1 MVGQAQAAQMVCRF
15 SEGDASMG
23 DLLGG
28 KGSNLCEMTRLGL
41 PVPPGFVITTQVC
54 RDYLA
59 GDYTLPD
66 GLAGTIRERIAE
78 LEQAIGH
85 EFGSSTNPLLVSVR
99 SGARISMPGMM
110 DTILNL
116 GINDKIVEGLGAMM
130 GDRRPAWDAYRRFIQ
145 IYAEVVQ
152 EVAAEPF
159 EECLAE
165 HKARAGVELD
175 YELSAVQLQAVTR
188 DFKAMAR
195 ESAGSAPPEDPWE
208 QLMGAV
214 DAVFRSWNNPRAIVY
229 RNQYGID
236 HDMGT
241 AVTIMGMVYGN
252 LGPTSGTGVLFTRNP
267 SNGQREMYGEFLS
280 NAQGEDVVAGV
291 RTPEPLASLAKVMP
305 ERSEELLTLA
315 GDLER
320 HYRDV
325 QDVEFT
331 IEQGRL
337 YLLQTRNAKR
347 TPLSSV
353 KTAVDMV
360 HEGMIDREQAL
371 QRVDPEEITQ
381 LLVPQFASDLSEE
394 ELRERLLATGAG
406 ASPGAASG
414 RVCFDAD
421 TAVDLARRGERVLLV
436 RPETKPDDIH
446 GIIAAAGVVT
456 SRGGVTSHAAV
467 VTRGL
472 GKPCIVG
479 CESLQVDL
487 ELLEMSGNGQ
497 TVKAG
502 ERVSIDGTLGNVYS
516 GELATVNPRLED
528 LPEASELLSWAD
540 EARRLGVMANADT
553 PADARQAIV
562 MGAEGIGLCRTE
574 HMFLD
579 PNRLP
584 AVRQMLLNSEAAEEW
599 RREQEALDSRFRGN
613 DELAGRRVDPL
624 ANPFMNPEAA
634 DIPAEVVDFYQALE
648 RVKLLQTNDFRGILR
663 AMSRRPVIIRLL
675 DAPLHEFLPPYDEL
689 LTELATLRAQHEM
702 GGGRPHPDHLP
713 EGERILAEKEAFLH
727 QVDSLRESN
736 PMLGHRGCRLGLSF
750 PEIYRMQVEAII
762 TAGAQLVSEGIEVH
776 PEVMVPL
783 TVDVEE
789 MRRLRADLTRVASE
803 VQERMGVEVHYKF
816 GTMVETPRAA
826 LTAGAVAEESEF
838 FSFGT
843 NDLTQ
848 MTYGFSRDDAEGKF
862 LRSYVNE
869 GVLPADPFQSID
881 RDGVG
886 ELVRLAVQ
894 AGRRVR
900 PELEIGICGEHG
912 GDPASVAFCHEA
924 GLDYVSCSP
933 FRVPVARLAA
943 AQAALEG

>member
-1 MVGQAQAAQMVCRF
+1 MVVQAQAAQMVYRF

-28 KGSNLCEMTRLGL
+28 KGSNLCEMTKLGL

-54 RDYLA
+54 RDYLY
-59 GDYTLPD
+59 GDYTLPE
-66 GLAGTIRERIAE
+66 GLATTIRERIAE
-78 LEQAIGH
+78 LEKSIGH
-85 EFGSSTNPLLVSVR
+85 EFGSTSNPLLVSVR

-116 GINDKIVEGLGAMM
+116 GVNDEIVEGLGAMM

-152 EVAAEPF
+152 EVPPEPF

-165 HKARAGVELD
+165 HKKRAAVELD
-175 YELSAVQLQAVTR
+175 YQLTAEQLQAVTV
-188 DFKAMAR
+188 DFKAIAR
-195 ESAGSAPPEDPWE
+195 EHAGTAPPHDPWE
-208 QLMGAV
+208 QLFGAV
-214 DAVFRSWNNPRAIVY
+214 EAVFRSWNNPRAIVY
-229 RNQYGID
+229 RNQYRID

-252 LGPTSGTGVLFTRNP
+252 LGATSGTGVLFTRDP
-267 SNGQREMYGEFLS
+267 STGLREVYGEFLS

-291 RTPEPLASLAKVMP
+291 RTPQPLSALAKTMP
-305 ERSEELLTLA
+305 ERSQELLSLA
-315 GDLER
+315 SNLET

-337 YLLQTRNAKR
+337 YLLQTRSAKR

-353 KTAVDMV
+353 RTAVDMV
-360 HEGMIDREQAL
+360 QEGMIDREQAL
-371 QRVDPEEITQ
+371 KRVNPEEITQ
-381 LLVPQFASDLSEE
+381 LLVPQFAADLSPQD
-394 ELRERLLATGAG
+394 LQERLLTTGAG

-421 TAVDLARRGERVLLV
+421 VAEDLARRGERVILV

-479 CESLQVDL
+479 CEGMHVDL
-487 ELLEMSGNGQ
+487 ELGEMSGNGLTLREGDQ
-497 TVKAG
+497 
-502 ERVSIDGTLGNVYS
+502 VSMDGTLGRVYT

-528 LPEASELLSWAD
+528 LPEARELLSWAD
-540 EARRLGVMANADT
+540 ETRRLGVMANADT

-599 RREQEALDSRFRGN
+599 RREHEGTN
-613 DELAGRRVDPL
+613 IDPL
-624 ANPFMNPEAA
+624 ANPFMNPAVA
-634 DIPAEVVDFYQALE
+634 DIPSAVIDFYQALD

-663 AMSRRPVIIRLL
+663 VMSRKPVIIRLL

-689 LTELATLRAQHEM
+689 LIELTTLRAT
-702 GGGRPHPDHLP
+702 GALP
-713 EGERILAEKEAFLH
+713 EEIGEKEEFL
-727 QVDSLRESN
+727 QRVDSLRETN

-750 PEIYRMQVEAII
+750 PAIYRMQVEAII
-762 TAGAQLVSEGIEVH
+762 TAGAQLVSEGLEVH
-776 PEVMVPL
+776 PEIMIPL

-789 MRRLRADLTRVASE
+789 MRRLRSDLTRVAGQ

-862 LRSYVNE
+862 LRNYINE
-869 GVLPADPFQSID
+869 GVLPVDPFESID

-886 ELVRLAVQ
+886 ELVRMAVQ

-900 PELEIGICGEHG
+900 PDLEIGICGEHG
-912 GDPASVAFCHEA
+912 GDPRSVAFCHEA
-924 GLDYVSCSP
+924 ELDYVSCSP

-943 AQAALEG
+943 AQAALQDR

>member
-1 MVGQAQAAQMVCRF
+1 MVVQAQAAQMVYRF

-59 GDYTLPD
+59 GDYTLPE
-66 GLAGTIRERIAE
+66 GLAATVRERIAE

-85 EFGSSTNPLLVSVR
+85 EFGSTANPLLVSVR

-116 GINDKIVEGLGAMM
+116 GINDEIVEGLGAMM

-152 EVAAEPF
+152 EVAPEPF

-175 YELSAVQLQAVTR
+175 YELTAEQLQAVTR
-188 DFKAMAR
+188 DFKAIAR
-195 ESAGSAPPEDPWE
+195 ESAGSAPPDEPWE
-208 QLMGAV
+208 QLFGAV
-214 DAVFRSWNNPRAIVY
+214 EAVFRSWNNSRAIVY

-252 LGPTSGTGVLFTRNP
+252 LGPTSGTGVLFTRDP
-267 SNGQREMYGEFLS
+267 STGKREVYGEFLS

-291 RTPEPLASLAKVMP
+291 RTPEPLSALAEAMP
-305 ERSEELLTLA
+305 ERSKELLSLA
-315 GDLER
+315 SNLEK

-360 HEGMIDREQAL
+360 REGMIDREQAL
-371 QRVDPEEITQ
+371 RRVDPEEITQ
-381 LLVPQFASDLSEE
+381 LLVPQFAADLPEH
-394 ELRERLLATGAG
+394 ELSERLLATGAG

-421 TAVDLARRGERVLLV
+421 VAEDLARRGETVILV

-446 GIIAAAGVVT
+446 GIIASAGVVT

-479 CESLQVDL
+479 CEGMQVDL
-487 ELLEMSGNGQ
+487 ELREMSGNGH
-497 TVKAG
+497 TLREG
-502 ERVSIDGTLGNVYS
+502 DRVSIDGALGNVYV

-528 LPEASELLSWAD
+528 LPEASELLGWAD

-579 PNRLP
+579 PSRLP
-584 AVRQMLLNSEAAEEW
+584 VVRQMLLNSEVAEEW
-599 RREQEALDSRFRGN
+599 RRERNGSAI
-613 DELAGRRVDPL
+613 DPL
-624 ANPFMNPEAA
+624 ANPFMNPEVS
-634 DIPAEVVDFYQALE
+634 DIPAAVVDFYQALD
-648 RVKLLQTNDFRGILR
+648 RVRRLQTNDFRGILR
-663 AMSRRPVIIRLL
+663 VMSRKPVIIRLL

-689 LTELATLRAQHEM
+689 LTELATLRAT
-702 GGGRPHPDHLP
+702 GADSGV
-713 EGERILAEKEAFLH
+713 IAEKEEFLNR
-727 QVDSLRESN
+727 VDSLRESN

-762 TAGAQLVSEGIEVH
+762 AAGAQLVSEGVEVH
-776 PEVMVPL
+776 PEIMIPL

-789 MRRLRADLTRVASE
+789 MRRLRADLTRVAAE

-826 LTAGAVAEESEF
+826 LTAGAVAGESEF

-862 LRSYVNE
+862 LRNYVND
-869 GVLPADPFQSID
+869 GILPVDPFESID

-886 ELVRLAVQ
+886 ELVRLAVN
-894 AGRRVR
+894 AGRKVR
-900 PELEIGICGEHG
+900 PDLEIGICGEHG
-912 GDPASVAFCHEA
+912 GDPRSVAFCHEA
-924 GLDYVSCSP
+924 ALDYVSCSP

-943 AQAALEG
+943 AQAALQDG

>member
-1 MVGQAQAAQMVCRF
+1 MVVQAQAAKLIYRF
-15 SEGDASMG
+15 SEGDASMAE
-23 DLLGG
+23 LLGG

-54 RDYLA
+54 RGYLA
-59 GDYTLPD
+59 GDYTLPE
-66 GLAGTIRERIAE
+66 GLADTVRERISE
-78 LEQAIGH
+78 LEESIGH
-85 EFGSSTNPLLVSVR
+85 EFGSTANPLLVSVR

-116 GINDKIVEGLGAMM
+116 GINDEIVEGLGAMM

-152 EVAAEPF
+152 DVPPEPF
-159 EECLAE
+159 EACLAE
-165 HKARAGVELD
+165 HKARAGVDLD
-175 YELSAVQLQAVTR
+175 YELSAERLQAATS
-188 DFKAMAR
+188 DFKEIAR
-195 ESAGSAPPEDPWE
+195 EYAGTPPPDAPWE
-208 QLMGAV
+208 QLFGALE
-214 DAVFRSWNNPRAIVY
+214 AVFRSWNNPRAIVY

-252 LGPTSGTGVLFTRNP
+252 LGPTSGTGVLFTRDP
-267 SNGQREMYGEFLS
+267 STGRREVYGEFLT

-291 RTPEPLASLAKVMP
+291 RTPEPLSALAGVMP
-305 ERSEELLTLA
+305 ERSEELLRLA
-315 GDLER
+315 SSLEE

-347 TPLSSV
+347 TPLSAV

-371 QRVDPEEITQ
+371 NRVNPEEITQ
-381 LLVPQFASDLSEE
+381 LLVPQFAADLSEE
-394 ELRERLLATGAG
+394 GLEDRLLATGAG

-421 TAVDLARRGERVLLV
+421 VAEDLARRGEQVILV

-479 CESLQVDL
+479 CEGMQVDL
-487 ELLEMSGNGQ
+487 ELREMSGNGRTLREGDQ
-497 TVKAG
+497 VSMDGALG
-502 ERVSIDGTLGNVYS
+502 RVYT

-528 LPEASELLSWAD
+528 LPEARELLAWAD
-540 EARRLGVMANADT
+540 ETRRLGVMANADT

-599 RREQEALDSRFRGN
+599 RREHEGSHI
-613 DELAGRRVDPL
+613 DPL
-624 ANPFMNPEAA
+624 ANPFMNPEVS
-634 DIPAEVVDFYQALE
+634 DIPSEVVDFYQALD

-663 AMSRRPVIIRLL
+663 VMSRKPVIVRLL
-675 DAPLHEFLPPYDEL
+675 DAPLHEFLPPFEEL
-689 LTELATLRAQHEM
+689 LTELATLRAT
-702 GGGRPHPDHLP
+702 GADAGV
-713 EGERILAEKEAFLH
+713 LAEKEAFL
-727 QVDSLRESN
+727 QRVGSLRETN

-750 PEIYRMQVEAII
+750 PAIYRMQVEAII
-762 TAGAQLVSEGIEVH
+762 TAGAQLLLEGIEVH
-776 PEVMVPL
+776 PEIMVPL

-789 MRRLRADLTRVASE
+789 MRRLRADLTRVAAE
-803 VQERMGVEVHYKF
+803 VQERVGVEVKYKF

-862 LRSYVNE
+862 LRNYINE
-869 GVLPADPFQSID
+869 GVLPADPFESID

-886 ELVRLAVQ
+886 ELVRLAVK
-894 AGRRVR
+894 AGRKVR
-900 PELEIGICGEHG
+900 PDLEIGICGEHG
-912 GDPASVAFCHEA
+912 GDPKSVAFCHEA

-943 AQAALEG
+943 AQAALQDS

>member
-1 MVGQAQAAQMVCRF
+1 MATKPAPAAKLVYRF
-15 SEGDASMG
+15 AEGDASMG

-41 PVPPGFVITTQVC
+41 PVPPGFVISTQVC

-59 GDYTLPD
+59 DGYTLPD
-66 GLAGTIRERIAE
+66 GLEATIRERITE

-85 EFGSSTNPLLVSVR
+85 QFGSANNPLLVSVR

-116 GINDKIVEGLGAMM
+116 GINDNIVEGLGRMM
-130 GDRRPAWDAYRRFIQ
+130 GDLRPAYDAYRRFVQ
-145 IYAEVVQ
+145 IYGEVVQ
-152 EVAAEPF
+152 AVDASPF

-175 YELSAVQLQAVTR
+175 YELTAERLKAVTA
-188 DFKAMAR
+188 DFKAIVRDATG
-195 ESAGSAPPEDPWE
+195 EEPPTDPWE
-208 QLMGAV
+208 QLLAAV
-214 DAVFRSWNNPRAIVY
+214 EAVFRSWNNPRATVY
-229 RNQYGID
+229 RDQYGID

-252 LGPTSGTGVLFTRNP
+252 LGPSSGTGVLFTRDP
-267 SNGQREMYGEFLS
+267 STGRREVYGEFLA

-291 RTPEPLASLAKVMP
+291 RTPEPLSALADAMP
-305 ERSEELLTLA
+305 ERSAELLALA
-315 GDLER
+315 SELET

-331 IEQGRL
+331 IEEGRL

-347 TPLSSV
+347 TPLSAV

-360 HEGMIDREQAL
+360 KEGMIDREQAL
-371 QRVDPEEITQ
+371 NRVNAEEITQ
-381 LLVPQFASDLSEE
+381 LLVPQFASSIAPE
-394 ELRERLLATGAG
+394 ELEEKLLAWGAG

-414 RVCFDAD
+414 KVVFDAD
-421 TAVDLARRGERVLLV
+421 VAEDLARRGETVILV

-446 GIIAAAGVVT
+446 GIIAAVGVVT

-479 CESLQVDL
+479 CEGLRVDL
-487 ELLEMSGNGQ
+487 ESSEMSGNGR
-497 TVKAG
+497 TVREG
-502 ERVSIDGTLGNVYS
+502 ESISIDGALGQVYL
-516 GELATVNPRLED
+516 GELDTVNPRLED
-528 LPEASELLSWAD
+528 LPEANELLSWAD

-553 PADARQAIV
+553 PADARQAVI

-599 RREQEALDSRFRGN
+599 RREHDDQP
-613 DELAGRRVDPL
+613 VDVEDP
-624 ANPFMNPEAA
+624 ATPEAVRMFH
-634 DIPAEVVDFYQALE
+634 DALE
-648 RVKLLQTNDFRGILR
+648 QVRRLQTNDFRGILR
-663 AMSRRPVIIRLL
+663 VMSRRPVIIRLL
-675 DAPLHEFLPPYDEL
+675 DAPLHEFLPPYEEL
-689 LTELATLRAQHEM
+689 LTELTSLRVQNAPAEVI
-702 GGGRPHPDHLP
+702 
-713 EGERILAEKEAFLH
+713 EEKEAFL
-727 QVDSLRESN
+727 QRVDSLRESN

-750 PEIYRMQVEAII
+750 PAIYRMQVDAII
-762 TAGAQLVSEGIEVH
+762 TAGAQLIAEGVEVK
-776 PEVMVPL
+776 PEIMVPL

-789 MRRLRADLTRVASE
+789 MRRLRADLTRTAAR
-803 VQERMGVEVHYKF
+803 VQDRMGVEVHYKF
-816 GTMVETPRAA
+816 GTMIETPRAA
-826 LTAGAVAEESEF
+826 LTAGAMAEESEF

-862 LRSYVNE
+862 LRSYINE
-869 GVLPADPFQSID
+869 GILPSDPFESID

-886 ELVRLAVQ
+886 ALVRMAV
-894 AGRRVR
+894 ASGRKVR
-900 PELEIGICGEHG
+900 ADLEIGICGEHG
-912 GDPASVAFCHEA
+912 GDPRSVQFCHEA

-943 AQAALEG
+943 AQAALAG

>member
-1 MVGQAQAAQMVCRF
+1 MVVQTQAAKLVYRF
-15 SEGDASMG
+15 SEGDASMA

-28 KGSNLCEMTRLGL
+28 KGSNLCEMTKLGL

-59 GDYTLPD
+59 GGYTLPE

-78 LEQAIGH
+78 LEESIGH
-85 EFGSSTNPLLVSVR
+85 QFGSTADPLLVSVR

-116 GINDKIVEGLGAMM
+116 GINDEIVEGLGAMM

-152 EVAAEPF
+152 EVPPEPF
-159 EECLAE
+159 EECLAA

-175 YELSAVQLQAVTR
+175 HQLSAEQLQAVTA
-188 DFKAMAR
+188 DFKDIAR
-195 ESAGSAPPEDPWE
+195 QSAGATPPDDPWE
-208 QLMGAV
+208 QLFGAV
-214 DAVFRSWNNPRAIVY
+214 EAVLRSWNNPRAIVY

-267 SNGQREMYGEFLS
+267 SNGRREVYGEFLS

-291 RTPEPLASLAKVMP
+291 RTPEPLSALAGAMP
-305 ERSEELLTLA
+305 ERSEELLRLA
-315 GDLER
+315 SNLEK

-347 TPLSSV
+347 TPLSAV
-353 KTAVDMV
+353 RTAVDMV
-360 HEGMIDREQAL
+360 REGMIDREQAL
-371 QRVDPEEITQ
+371 KRVDPEEIMQ
-381 LLVPQFASDLSEE
+381 LLVPQFAADMSQDALA
-394 ELRERLLATGAG
+394 ERLLTTGAG

-421 TAVDLARRGERVLLV
+421 IAEDLARRGEQVILV

-479 CESLQVDL
+479 CEGMQVDL
-487 ELLEMSGNGQ
+487 ELKEMSGNGH
-497 TVKAG
+497 TLHEG
-502 ERVSIDGTLGNVYS
+502 DRVSMDGTLGQVYV
-516 GELATVNPRLED
+516 GELATVNPSLED
-528 LPEASELLSWAD
+528 LPEANVLLGWAD
-540 EARRLGVMANADT
+540 DTRRLGVMANADT

-599 RREQEALDSRFRGN
+599 RREHEDHHI
-613 DELAGRRVDPL
+613 DPL
-624 ANPFMNPEAA
+624 ANPFMNPDVA
-634 DIPAEVVDFYQALE
+634 DIPSAVIQFYQALD

-663 AMSRRPVIIRLL
+663 VMSRKPVIIRLL
-675 DAPLHEFLPPYDEL
+675 DAPLHEFLPPYEEL
-689 LTELATLRAQHEM
+689 LIELATLRAT
-702 GGGRPHPDHLP
+702 GAPADT
-713 EGERILAEKEAFLH
+713 LAEKEAFL
-727 QVDSLRESN
+727 QRVDSLRETN

-750 PEIYRMQVEAII
+750 PDIYRMQVEAII
-762 TAGAQLVSEGIEVH
+762 TAGAQLVSEGLEVH
-776 PEVMVPL
+776 PEIMVPL

-789 MRRLRADLTRVASE
+789 MRRLRADLTRVAAE
-803 VQERMGVEVHYKF
+803 VQERLGVEVHYKF

-862 LRSYVNE
+862 LRNYINE
-869 GVLPADPFQSID
+869 GVLPADPFASID

-886 ELVRLAVQ
+886 ELVRMAVQ
-894 AGRRVR
+894 AGRKVR
-900 PELEIGICGEHG
+900 PDLEIGICGEHG
-912 GDPASVAFCHEA
+912 GDPKSVAFCHEV

-943 AQAALEG
+943 AQAALSD

>member
-1 MVGQAQAAQMVCRF
+1 MVAQAQAAKLVYRF
-15 SEGDASMG
+15 SEGDASMA

-59 GDYTLPD
+59 GGYMLPE
-66 GLAGTIRERIAE
+66 GLAEDVRNRVAE
-78 LEQAIGH
+78 LEESIRHQ
-85 EFGSSTNPLLVSVR
+85 FGSTTNPLLVSVR

-116 GINDKIVEGLGAMM
+116 GINDEIVEGLGTMM

-152 EVAAEPF
+152 EVPAEPF
-159 EECLAE
+159 EECLAD

-175 YELSAVQLQAVTR
+175 YQLSAEQLQAVTR
-188 DFKAMAR
+188 EFKDIAR
-195 ESAGSAPPEDPWE
+195 RYAGEPPPDEPWE
-208 QLMGAV
+208 QLFGAV
-214 DAVFRSWNNPRAIVY
+214 EAVFRSWNNPRATVY

-252 LGPTSGTGVLFTRNP
+252 LGPSSGTGVLFTRDP
-267 SNGQREMYGEFLS
+267 STGRRVVYGEFLS

-291 RTPEPLASLAKVMP
+291 RTPEPLSALAGAMP
-305 ERSEELLTLA
+305 ERSEELLRLA
-315 GDLER
+315 SSLEK

-347 TPLSSV
+347 TPLSAV

-360 HEGMIDREQAL
+360 REGMIDRERAL
-371 QRVDPEEITQ
+371 KRVDPEEITQ
-381 LLVPQFASDLSEE
+381 LLVPQFAADLPED
-394 ELRERLLATGAG
+394 ELDKRLLATGAG

-421 TAVDLARRGERVLLV
+421 VAEDLARRGEQVILV

-479 CESLQVDL
+479 CEGMHVDL
-487 ELLEMSGNGQ
+487 ELGEMSGNGL
-497 TVKAG
+497 TIREG
-502 ERVSIDGTLGNVYS
+502 DRVSMDGALGRVYT

-528 LPEASELLSWAD
+528 LPEARELLAWAD
-540 EARRLGVMANADT
+540 ETRRLGVMANADT

-579 PNRLP
+579 PIRLP
-584 AVRQMLLNSEAAEEW
+584 VVRQMLLNSEAAEEW
-599 RREQEALDSRFRGN
+599 RREHEGHHI
-613 DELAGRRVDPL
+613 DPL
-624 ANPFMNPEAA
+624 SNPFMNPEVS
-634 DIPAEVVDFYQALE
+634 DIPSEVVDFYQALD

-663 AMSRRPVIIRLL
+663 VMSRRPVIIRLL
-675 DAPLHEFLPPYDEL
+675 DAPLHEFLPPYEEL
-689 LTELATLRAQHEM
+689 LTELATLRAI
-702 GGGRPHPDHLP
+702 GAPADT
-713 EGERILAEKEAFLH
+713 IAEKEAFL
-727 QVDSLRESN
+727 QRVESLRETN

-750 PEIYRMQVEAII
+750 PAIYQMQVEAII
-762 TAGAQLVSEGIEVH
+762 TAGAQLVSEGLEVH
-776 PEVMVPL
+776 PEIMVPL

-789 MRRLRADLTRVASE
+789 MRRLRADLTKVADE
-803 VQERMGVEVHYKF
+803 VQERWGVEVHYKF

-862 LRSYVNE
+862 LRNYINE
-869 GVLPADPFQSID
+869 GVLPADPFASID

-886 ELVRLAVQ
+886 ELVRMAVK

-900 PELEIGICGEHG
+900 PDLEIGICGEHG
-912 GDPASVAFCHEA
+912 GDPQSVAFFHEA

-943 AQAALEG
+943 AQAALQDS

>member
-1 MVGQAQAAQMVCRF
+1 MVAQAQAEKLVYRF

-28 KGSNLCEMTRLGL
+28 KGSNLCEMTKLGL

-59 GDYTLPD
+59 GGYALPE
-66 GLAGTIRERIAE
+66 GLAGTIRERVAE
-78 LEQAIGH
+78 LERSIGH
-85 EFGSSTNPLLVSVR
+85 KFGSATNPLLVSVR

-116 GINDKIVEGLGAMM
+116 GINDEIVEGLGAMM
-130 GDRRPAWDAYRRFIQ
+130 GDPRPAWDAYRRFVQ
-145 IYAEVVQ
+145 IYSEVVL
-152 EVAAEPF
+152 EVAPEPF
-159 EECLAE
+159 EECLS
-165 HKARAGVELD
+165 ARKSQARVELD
-175 YELSAVQLQAVTR
+175 YELTAGQLREITA
-188 DFKAMAR
+188 DFKAIAR
-195 ESAGSAPPEDPWE
+195 QAAGAAPPDEPWE
-208 QLMGAV
+208 QLFGAV
-214 DAVFRSWNNPRAIVY
+214 EAVFRSWNNPRAIVY

-236 HDMGT
+236 HEMGT

-252 LGPTSGTGVLFTRNP
+252 LGPTSGTGVLFTRDP
-267 SNGQREMYGEFLS
+267 STGRRPAPGEMMYGEFLS

-291 RTPEPLASLAKVMP
+291 RTPEPLSALAGVMP
-305 ERSEELLTLA
+305 ERSEELLRLA
-315 GDLER
+315 GDLET

-347 TPLSSV
+347 TPLSAV

-360 HEGMIDREQAL
+360 REGMIDREQAL
-371 QRVDPEEITQ
+371 NRVDPEEITQ
-381 LLVPQFASDLSEE
+381 LLVPQFAADLAPG
-394 ELRERLLATGAG
+394 ELAERLVATGAG

-414 RVCFDAD
+414 KVCFDAD
-421 TAVDLARRGERVLLV
+421 MAEDLARRGERVILV

-479 CESLQVDL
+479 CEGMQVDL
-487 ELLEMSGNGQ
+487 ELGEMSGNGH
-497 TVKAG
+497 TVREG
-502 ERVSIDGTLGNVYS
+502 DRLSIDGALGQVYV

-528 LPEASELLSWAD
+528 LPEANVLLGWAD
-540 EARRLGVMANADT
+540 QTRKLGVMANADT
-553 PADARQAIV
+553 PADARQAII

-599 RREQEALDSRFRGN
+599 RRQHNDSPVNLEAPGIPEPVVRFHEALDRV
-613 DELAGRRVDPL
+613 RR
-624 ANPFMNPEAA
+624 
-634 DIPAEVVDFYQALE
+634 
-648 RVKLLQTNDFRGILR
+648 LQINDFRGILR
-663 AMSRRPVIIRLL
+663 VMSRRPVIIRLL

-689 LTELATLRAQHEM
+689 LIELATLRAKGAPAET
-702 GGGRPHPDHLP
+702 
-713 EGERILAEKEAFLH
+713 LAEKEAFL
-727 QVDSLRESN
+727 QRVDSLRETN

-750 PEIYRMQVEAII
+750 PAIYRMQVEAII
-762 TAGAQLVSEGIEVH
+762 TAGAQLVSEGVAVN
-776 PEVMVPL
+776 PEIMVPL

-789 MRRLRADLTRVASE
+789 MRRLRADLTRVAAE

-816 GTMVETPRAA
+816 GTMIETPRAA

-862 LRSYVNE
+862 LRNYINE
-869 GVLPADPFQSID
+869 GVLPRDPFESID
-881 RDGVG
+881 LDGVG
-886 ELVRLAVQ
+886 ELVRMAVK
-894 AGRRVR
+894 AGRKVR
-900 PELEIGICGEHG
+900 PDLEIGICGEHG
-912 GDPASVAFCHEA
+912 GDPRSVAFCHEA

-943 AQAALEG
+943 AQAALQDS

>member
-1 MVGQAQAAQMVCRF
+1 MVYRF

-59 GDYTLPD
+59 GDYTLPE
-66 GLAGTIRERIAE
+66 GLANTIRERVAE
-78 LEQAIGH
+78 LEESIGH

-116 GINDKIVEGLGAMM
+116 GINDEIVEGLGAMM

-152 EVAAEPF
+152 EVAPEPF
-159 EECLAE
+159 EEYLAE
-165 HKARAGVELD
+165 HKAQAGVELD
-175 YELSAVQLQAVTR
+175 YELTAGQLQAVTR
-188 DFKAMAR
+188 DFKAIAR
-195 ESAGSAPPEDPWE
+195 DAAGSAPPDDPWE
-208 QLMGAV
+208 QLFGAV
-214 DAVFRSWNNPRAIVY
+214 EAVFRSWNNPRAIVY

-252 LGPTSGTGVLFTRNP
+252 LGPTSGTGVLFTRDP
-267 SNGQREMYGEFLS
+267 STGKREVYGEFLS

-291 RTPEPLASLAKVMP
+291 RTPEPLSALAKSMP
-305 ERSEELLTLA
+305 ERSEELLGLA
-315 GDLER
+315 SNLEK

-347 TPLSSV
+347 TPLSAV

-360 HEGMIDREQAL
+360 REGMIDREQAL
-371 QRVDPEEITQ
+371 KRVDPEEITQ
-381 LLVPQFASDLSEE
+381 LLVPQFAADTSGG
-394 ELRERLLATGAG
+394 ELEGRLLATGAG

-421 TAVDLARRGERVLLV
+421 VAEDLARRGERVILV

-446 GIIAAAGVVT
+446 GIIASAGVVT

-479 CESLQVDL
+479 CENLHVDL
-487 ELLEMSGNGQ
+487 ELQEMSGNGL
-497 TVKAG
+497 TLREG
-502 ERVSIDGTLGNVYS
+502 DRVSMDGALGRVYT

-528 LPEASELLSWAD
+528 LPEARELLSWAD
-540 EARRLGVMANADT
+540 ETRRLGVMANADT
-553 PADARQAIV
+553 PADARQALV

-584 AVRQMLLNSEAAEEW
+584 IVRQMLLNSEAAEGW
-599 RREQEALDSRFRGN
+599 RRKHEGTN
-613 DELAGRRVDPL
+613 VDPL
-624 ANPFMNPEAA
+624 ANPFMNPEVS
-634 DIPAEVVDFYQALE
+634 DIPTAVVDFYQALE
-648 RVKLLQTNDFRGILR
+648 RVKRLQTNDFRGILR
-663 AMSRRPVIIRLL
+663 AMSRKPVIIRLL

-689 LTELATLRAQHEM
+689 LTELATLRAKGADAEV
-702 GGGRPHPDHLP
+702 
-713 EGERILAEKEAFLH
+713 ISEKESFL
-727 QVDSLRESN
+727 QRVESLRETN

-750 PEIYRMQVEAII
+750 PEIYRMQMEAII
-762 TAGAQLVSEGIEVH
+762 TAGGQLVSEGVEVH
-776 PEVMVPL
+776 PEIMIPL

-869 GVLPADPFQSID
+869 GVLPVDPFESID

-886 ELVRLAVQ
+886 ELVRLAVK

-900 PELEIGICGEHG
+900 PDLEIGICGEHG
-912 GDPASVAFCHEA
+912 GDPKSVAFCHEA
-924 GLDYVSCSP
+924 ELDYVSCSP

-943 AQAALEG
+943 AQAALRDS

>member
-1 MVGQAQAAQMVCRF
+1 MVLQSQAAQMVYRF

-28 KGSNLCEMTRLGL
+28 KGSNLCEMTRMGL

-59 GDYTLPD
+59 GDYTLPE
-66 GLAGTIRERIAE
+66 GLAGTIRERVTE
-78 LEQAIGH
+78 LEQSIGH
-85 EFGSSTNPLLVSVR
+85 EFGSTSNPLLVSVR

-116 GINDKIVEGLGAMM
+116 GINDEIVEGLGVMM

-152 EVAAEPF
+152 EVAPEPF

-165 HKARAGVELD
+165 HKALAGVELD
-175 YELSAVQLQAVTR
+175 FQLTADQLMAVTA
-188 DFKAMAR
+188 DFKEIAKD
-195 ESAGSAPPEDPWE
+195 SAGSAPPDEPWE
-208 QLMGAV
+208 QLFGAV
-214 DAVFRSWNNPRAIVY
+214 EAVFRSWNNPRATVY

-236 HDMGT
+236 HNMGT

-252 LGPTSGTGVLFTRNP
+252 LGPSSGTGVLFTRDP
-267 SNGQREMYGEFLS
+267 STGRREVYGEFLS

-291 RTPEPLASLAKVMP
+291 RTPEPLSALANVMP
-305 ERSEELLTLA
+305 ERSEELLGLA
-315 GDLER
+315 EDLER

-360 HEGMIDREQAL
+360 REGMIDREQAL
-371 QRVDPEEITQ
+371 KRVDPEEITQ
-381 LLVPQFASDLSEE
+381 LLVPQFAADMPAD
-394 ELRERLLATGAG
+394 ELEKRLLTTGAG

-421 TAVDLARRGERVLLV
+421 VAEDLARRGEQVILV

-446 GIIAAAGVVT
+446 GIIASAGVVT

-479 CESLQVDL
+479 CEGMQVDL
-487 ELLEMSGNGQ
+487 ELREMSGNGQ
-497 TVKAG
+497 TLKEG
-502 ERVSIDGTLGNVYS
+502 DRVSIDGALGRVYT
-516 GELATVNPRLED
+516 GELDTVNPSLSE
-528 LPEASELLSWAD
+528 LPEANELLRWAD
-540 EARRLGVMANADT
+540 ETRRLGVMANADT
-553 PADARQAIV
+553 PADARQALV

-579 PNRLP
+579 PLRLP
-584 AVRQMLLNSEAAEEW
+584 AVRQMLLNSEAAEAW
-599 RREQEALDSRFRGN
+599 RREHEGSPI
-613 DELAGRRVDPL
+613 DPL
-624 ANPFMNPEAA
+624 ANPFMNPEVS
-634 DIPAEVVDFYQALE
+634 DIPSEVVDFYQALE
-648 RVKLLQTNDFRGILR
+648 RVKRLQTNDFRGILR

-689 LTELATLRAQHEM
+689 LVELATLRATGAANGEM
-702 GGGRPHPDHLP
+702 
-713 EGERILAEKEAFLH
+713 AEKEAFLH
-727 QVDSLRESN
+727 RVDSLRETN

-750 PEIYRMQVEAII
+750 PSIYRMQVEAII
-762 TAGAQLVSEGIEVH
+762 TAGAQLVSEGVEVH
-776 PEVMVPL
+776 PEIMVPL

-789 MRRLRADLTRVASE
+789 MRRLRADLTRVAAE
-803 VQERMGVEVHYKF
+803 VQEQMGVEVPYKF

-862 LRSYVNE
+862 LRNYINE
-869 GVLPADPFQSID
+869 GVLPVDPFESID

-886 ELVRLAVQ
+886 ELVRMAVK
-894 AGRRVR
+894 AGRAVR
-900 PELEIGICGEHG
+900 PDLEIGICGEHG
-912 GDPASVAFCHEA
+912 GDPKSVAFCHEA
-924 GLDYVSCSP
+924 ELDYVSCSP

-943 AQAALEG
+943 AQAALQD

>member
-1 MVGQAQAAQMVCRF
+1 MVYRF

-59 GDYTLPD
+59 GDYTLPK
-66 GLAGTIRERIAE
+66 GLAATVRERISE
-78 LEQAIGH
+78 LEQSIGH
-85 EFGSSTNPLLVSVR
+85 QFGSTTNPLLVSVR

-116 GINDKIVEGLGAMM
+116 GINDSIVDGLGAMM
-130 GDRRPAWDAYRRFIQ
+130 GDRRPAWDAYRRFVQ

-152 EVAAEPF
+152 EVPPEPF

-165 HKARAGVELD
+165 HKARAGVILD
-175 YELSAVQLQAVTR
+175 YELTAEQLQAVTA
-188 DFKAMAR
+188 DFKDIAR
-195 ESAGSAPPEDPWE
+195 QSAGAAPPDDPWE
-208 QLMGAV
+208 QLFGAV
-214 DAVFRSWNNPRAIVY
+214 EAVFRSWNNSRAIVY

-236 HDMGT
+236 HEMGT

-252 LGPTSGTGVLFTRNP
+252 LGPTSGTGVLFTRDP
-267 SNGQREMYGEFLS
+267 STGRREVYGEFLT

-291 RTPEPLASLAKVMP
+291 RTPEPLSALDGVMP
-305 ERSEELLTLA
+305 ECSKELLTLA
-315 GDLER
+315 SNLEK

-331 IEQGRL
+331 IEGGRL

-360 HEGMIDREQAL
+360 REGMINQEEAL
-371 QRVDPEEITQ
+371 KRVDPEEITQ
-381 LLVPQFASDLSEE
+381 LLVPQFAADLVLG
-394 ELRERLLATGAG
+394 ELEERLVATGAG

-421 TAVDLARRGERVLLV
+421 VAEDLARRGETVILV

-446 GIIAAAGVVT
+446 GIIASAGVVT

-479 CESLQVDL
+479 CEGMHVDL
-487 ELLEMSGNGQ
+487 ELKEMSGNGL
-497 TVKAG
+497 TLREGDKVSMDGALG
-502 ERVSIDGTLGNVYS
+502 RVYT

-528 LPEASELLSWAD
+528 LPEASELLGWAD
-540 EARRLGVMANADT
+540 ATRRLGVMANADT

-584 AVRQMLLNSEAAEEW
+584 AVRHMLLNSEAAEEW
-599 RREQEALDSRFRGN
+599 RRAHGDHHI
-613 DELAGRRVDPL
+613 DPL
-624 ANPFMNPEAA
+624 ANPFMNPEVS
-634 DIPAEVVDFYQALE
+634 DIPPAAIQFYQALD

-663 AMSRRPVIIRLL
+663 VMSRRPVIIRLL
-675 DAPLHEFLPPYDEL
+675 DAPLHEFLPPYEEL
-689 LTELATLRAQHEM
+689 LTELATLRATGAAH
-702 GGGRPHPDHLP
+702 
-713 EGERILAEKEAFLH
+713 GEVAEKEAFL
-727 QVDSLRESN
+727 QRVESLRETN

-750 PEIYRMQVEAII
+750 PDIYRMQVEAII
-762 TAGAQLVSEGIEVH
+762 TAGAQLVSEGLEVH
-776 PEVMVPL
+776 PEIMIPL

-789 MRRLRADLTRVASE
+789 MRRLRADLTRVATE
-803 VQERMGVEVHYKF
+803 VQERMGADVPYKF
-816 GTMVETPRAA
+816 GTMIETPRAA
-826 LTAGAVAEESEF
+826 LTAGPMAEESEF

-862 LRSYVNE
+862 LRNYINE
-869 GVLPADPFQSID
+869 GVLPVDPFESID

-886 ELVRLAVQ
+886 ELVRLAVK
-894 AGRRVR
+894 AGRQVR
-900 PELEIGICGEHG
+900 PDLEIGICGEHG
-912 GDPASVAFCHEA
+912 GDPSSVAFCHEA
-924 GLDYVSCSP
+924 ELDYVSCSP

-943 AQAALEG
+943 AQAALNDS